1 MPCHA
6 GPINRLFA
14 AGILLGMAMSAA
26 SPAFA
31 ERADRYRPTN
41 VESDKLQYDDLKQIS
56 IFTGAVVLT
65 RGTITLKGDRL
76 ILSQDPE
83 GYQRGTATGRLASF
97 RQKRDGVDEW
107 VEGYAEDIEYD
118 GKTEKVRLTRKAK
131 VRRLEGNRVVDEID
145 GAVIVYNSLT
155 EQFEVDGQT
164 PAGPPAPGA
173 GRVRVVIQPRL
184 GEPGASPSSPSSPSA
199 PPSPARPA
207 LPAGAAAQAP
217 GSTPAPAPAR

>member
-6 GPINRLFA
+6 GPIHRLFA
-14 AGILLGMAMSAA
+14 TGILLGMAALAA
-26 SPAFA
+26 SPALA

-41 VESDKLQYDDLKQIS
+41 VESDRLQYDDLKQIS

-83 GYQRGTATGRLASF
+83 GYQHGTATGRLASF

-131 VRRLEGNRVVDEID
+131 VRRLDGNRVVDEID
-145 GAVIVYNSLT
+145 GAVIIYNSLT

-164 PAGPPAPGA
+164 PAGPPAPGT

-184 GEPGASPSSPSSPSA
+184 GEPGASPSA
-199 PPSPARPA
+199 PPATPSPAKPA
-207 LPAGAAAQAP
+207 LPLGAAAPAT
-217 GSTPAPAPAR
+217 GSTPAPTR

>member
-1 MPCHA
+1 M
-6 GPINRLFA
+6 A
-14 AGILLGMAMSAA
+14 ALAAAPALG
-26 SPAFA
+26 
-31 ERADRYRPTN
+31 ERADRFRPTN

-83 GYQRGTATGRLASF
+83 GYQRGTVTGRLASF

-131 VRRLEGNRVVDEID
+131 VRRLEGTRVVDEID
-145 GAVIVYNSLT
+145 GAVIVYDSLT
-155 EQFEVDGQT
+155 EQFEVDGRMPT
-164 PAGPPAPGA
+164 GPPAPGT

-184 GEPGASPSSPSSPSA
+184 GEPGSAPSA
-199 PPSPARPA
+199 PSSAPAPGKPA
-207 LPAGAAAQAP
+207 LPLGATAPAAG
-217 GSTPAPAPAR
+217 SKPAPTR

>member
-6 GPINRLFA
+6 GPPNRLFA
-14 AGILLGMAMSAA
+14 AGLLLGIAA
-26 SPAFA
+26 LAAAPALG
-31 ERADRYRPTN
+31 ERADRFRPTN

-83 GYQRGTATGRLASF
+83 GYQRGTVTGRLASF

-131 VRRLEGNRVVDEID
+131 VRRLEGTRVVDEID
-145 GAVIVYNSLT
+145 GAVIVYDSLT
-155 EQFEVDGQT
+155 EQFEVDGRT
-164 PAGPPAPGA
+164 PTGPPAPGT

-184 GEPGASPSSPSSPSA
+184 GEPGSAPSA
-199 PPSPARPA
+199 PS
-207 LPAGAAAQAP
+207 
-217 GSTPAPAPAR
+217 PAPAPGKPALPLGAAAPAAGSKPAPTR

>member
-1 MPCHA
+1 M
-6 GPINRLFA
+6 A
-14 AGILLGMAMSAA
+14 ALTAAPALG
-26 SPAFA
+26 
-31 ERADRYRPTN
+31 ERADRFKPTN

-65 RGTITLKGDRL
+65 RGTITLKGDRM

-83 GYQRGTATGRLASF
+83 GYQRGTVTGRLASF

-131 VRRLEGNRVVDEID
+131 VRRLDGTRVVDEID
-145 GAVIVYNSLT
+145 GAVIVYDSLT
-155 EQFEVDGQT
+155 EQFEVDGRT

-184 GEPGASPSSPSSPSA
+184 GEPGATPAA
-199 PPSPARPA
+199 PASTPASGSKPA
-207 LPAGAAAQAP
+207 LPLGAAAPAP
-217 GSTPAPAPAR
+217 GSTPAPTR

>member
-1 MPCHA
+1 M
-6 GPINRLFA
+6 A
-14 AGILLGMAMSAA
+14 ALTAAPALG
-26 SPAFA
+26 
-31 ERADRYRPTN
+31 ERADRFKPTN

-83 GYQRGTATGRLASF
+83 GYQRGTVTGRLASF

-118 GKTEKVRLTRKAK
+118 GKSEKVRLTRKAK
-131 VRRLEGNRVVDEID
+131 VRRLDGTRVVDEID
-145 GAVIVYNSLT
+145 GAVIVYDSLT
-155 EQFEVDGQT
+155 EQFEVDGRT

-184 GEPGASPSSPSSPSA
+184 GEPGATPAA
-199 PPSPARPA
+199 PASTPASGGKPA
-207 LPAGAAAQAP
+207 LPLGAAAPAP
-217 GSTPAPAPAR
+217 GSTPAPTR

>member
-6 GPINRLFA
+6 GPPNRLFA
-14 AGILLGMAMSAA
+14 AGLLLGMAALAA
-26 SPAFA
+26 APALG
-31 ERADRYRPTN
+31 ERADRFRPTN

-56 IFTGAVVLT
+56 IFTGAVVLN

-83 GYQRGTATGRLASF
+83 GYQRGTVTGRLASF

-131 VRRLEGNRVVDEID
+131 VRRLEGTRVVDEID
-145 GAVIVYNSLT
+145 GAVIVYDSLT
-155 EQFEVDGQT
+155 EQFEVDGRT
-164 PAGPPAPGA
+164 PTGPPAPGT

-184 GEPGASPSSPSSPSA
+184 GEPGSAPSA
-199 PPSPARPA
+199 PSSAPAPGIPA
-207 LPAGAAAQAP
+207 LPLGTAAPAAG
-217 GSTPAPAPAR
+217 SKPAPTR

>member
-6 GPINRLFA
+6 GPPNRLFA
-14 AGILLGMAMSAA
+14 AGLLLGMAALTAA
-26 SPAFA
+26 PALG
-31 ERADRYRPTN
+31 ERADRFKPTN

-83 GYQRGTATGRLASF
+83 GYQRGTVTGRLASF

-118 GKTEKVRLTRKAK
+118 GKAEKVRLTRKAK
-131 VRRLEGNRVVDEID
+131 VRRLDGTRVVDEID
-145 GAVIVYNSLT
+145 GAVIVYDSLT
-155 EQFEVDGQT
+155 EQFEVDGRT

-184 GEPGASPSSPSSPSA
+184 GEPGATPAA
-199 PPSPARPA
+199 PASTPASGGKPA
-207 LPAGAAAQAP
+207 LPLGAAVPAP
-217 GSTPAPAPAR
+217 GSTPAPTR

>member
-6 GPINRLFA
+6 GPPNRLFA
-14 AGILLGMAMSAA
+14 AGLLLGMAALAA
-26 SPAFA
+26 APALG
-31 ERADRYRPTN
+31 ERADRFRPTN

-83 GYQRGTATGRLASF
+83 GYQRGTVTGRLASF

-131 VRRLEGNRVVDEID
+131 VRRLEGTRVVDEID
-145 GAVIVYNSLT
+145 GAVIVYDGLT
-155 EQFEVDGQT
+155 EQFEVDGRT
-164 PAGPPAPGA
+164 PTGPPAPGT

-184 GEPGASPSSPSSPSA
+184 GEPGSAPSSPSSA
-199 PPSPARPA
+199 PVPGKPA
-207 LPAGAAAQAP
+207 LPLGAAAPAA
-217 GSTPAPAPAR
+217 GSTPAPTR

>member
-1 MPCHA
+1 M
-6 GPINRLFA
+6 A
-14 AGILLGMAMSAA
+14 ALAAAPALG
-26 SPAFA
+26 

-131 VRRLEGNRVVDEID
+131 VRRLEGTRVVDEID
-145 GAVIVYNSLT
+145 GAVIIYDSLT
-155 EQFEVDGQT
+155 EQFEVDGRT
-164 PAGPPAPGA
+164 PAGPPAPGS

-184 GEPGASPSSPSSPSA
+184 GEPGASTTAPPSA
-199 PPSPARPA
+199 PSSTPTPGKPA
-207 LPAGAAAQAP
+207 LPLGAAAPASGP
-217 GSTPAPAPAR
+217 TPAPTR

>member
-6 GPINRLFA
+6 GPPNRLFA
-14 AGILLGMAMSAA
+14 AGLLLGMAALAA
-26 SPAFA
+26 APALG
-31 ERADRYRPTN
+31 ERADRFRPTN

-83 GYQRGTATGRLASF
+83 GYQRGTVTGRLASF

-131 VRRLEGNRVVDEID
+131 VRRLDGTRVVDEID
-145 GAVIVYNSLT
+145 GAGLVYDSLT
-155 EQFEVDGQT
+155 EQFEVDGRT
-164 PAGPPAPGA
+164 PTGPPAPGT

-184 GEPGASPSSPSSPSA
+184 GEPGATPAA
-199 PPSPARPA
+199 PASTPASGKPA
-207 LPAGAAAQAP
+207 LPLGAAAPAA
-217 GSTPAPAPAR
+217 GSKPAPTR

>member
-6 GPINRLFA
+6 GPPNRLFA
-14 AGILLGMAMSAA
+14 AGLLLGMAALAA
-26 SPAFA
+26 APALG
-31 ERADRYRPTN
+31 ERADRFKPTN

-83 GYQRGTATGRLASF
+83 GYQRGTVTGRLASF

-107 VEGYAEDIEYD
+107 VEGYAEDIKYD

-131 VRRLEGNRVVDEID
+131 VRRLEGTRVVDEID
-145 GAVIVYNSLT
+145 GAVIVYDSLT
-155 EQFEVDGQT
+155 EQFEVDGRT
-164 PAGPPAPGA
+164 PAGPPAPGT

-184 GEPGASPSSPSSPSA
+184 GEPGSSPSSTPSA
-199 PPSPARPA
+199 TPAPGKPA
-207 LPAGAAAQAP
+207 LPLGASAP
-217 GSTPAPAPAR
+217 VSGSTPAPTR

>member
-6 GPINRLFA
+6 GPPNRLFA
-14 AGILLGMAMSAA
+14 AGLLLGMAALAA
-26 SPAFA
+26 APALG
-31 ERADRYRPTN
+31 ERADRFRPTN

-83 GYQRGTATGRLASF
+83 GYQRGTVTGRLASF

-131 VRRLEGNRVVDEID
+131 VRRLEGTRVVDEID
-145 GAVIVYNSLT
+145 GAVIVYDSLT
-155 EQFEVDGQT
+155 EQFEVDGRT
-164 PAGPPAPGA
+164 PTGPPAPGT

-184 GEPGASPSSPSSPSA
+184 GEPGSAPSSA
-199 PPSPARPA
+199 PAPGKPA
-207 LPAGAAAQAP
+207 LPLGAAAPAA
-217 GSTPAPAPAR
+217 GSKPAQTR

>member
-6 GPINRLFA
+6 GPPNRLFA
-14 AGILLGMAMSAA
+14 AGLLLGMAALAA
-26 SPAFA
+26 APALG
-31 ERADRYRPTN
+31 ERADRFKPTN

-83 GYQRGTATGRLASF
+83 GYQRGTVTGRLASF

-131 VRRLEGNRVVDEID
+131 VRRLDGTRVVDEID
-145 GAVIVYNSLT
+145 GAVIVYDSLT
-155 EQFEVDGQT
+155 EQFEVDGRT

-173 GRVRVVIQPRL
+173 GLVRVVIQPRL
-184 GEPGASPSSPSSPSA
+184 GEPGATPAA
-199 PPSPARPA
+199 PASTPASGKPA
-207 LPAGAAAQAP
+207 LPLGAAAPAP
-217 GSTPAPAPAR
+217 GSTPAPTR

>member
-6 GPINRLFA
+6 GPPNRLFA
-14 AGILLGMAMSAA
+14 AGLLIGIAA
-26 SPAFA
+26 LAAAPALG
-31 ERADRYRPTN
+31 ERADRFRPTN

-83 GYQRGTATGRLASF
+83 GYQRGTVTGRLASF

-131 VRRLEGNRVVDEID
+131 VRRLEGTRVVDEID
-145 GAVIVYNSLT
+145 GAVIVYDSLT
-155 EQFEVDGQT
+155 EQFEVDGRT
-164 PAGPPAPGA
+164 PTGPPAPGT

-184 GEPGASPSSPSSPSA
+184 GEPGSAPSA
-199 PPSPARPA
+199 PSSAPAPGKPA
-207 LPAGAAAQAP
+207 LPLGAAAPAA
-217 GSTPAPAPAR
+217 GSKPAPTR

>member
-6 GPINRLFA
+6 GPPIRVVA
-14 AGILLGMAMSAA
+14 AGLLLGMAALTAA
-26 SPAFA
+26 PALG
-31 ERADRYRPTN
+31 ERADRFKPTN

-83 GYQRGTATGRLASF
+83 GYQRGTVTGRLASF

-118 GKTEKVRLTRKAK
+118 GKSEKVRLTRKAK
-131 VRRLEGNRVVDEID
+131 VRRLDGTRVVDEID
-145 GAVIVYNSLT
+145 GAVIVYDSLT
-155 EQFEVDGQT
+155 EQFEVDGRT

-184 GEPGASPSSPSSPSA
+184 GEPGATPAA
-199 PPSPARPA
+199 PASTPASGGKPA
-207 LPAGAAAQAP
+207 LPLGAAAPAP
-217 GSTPAPAPAR
+217 GSTPAPTR

>member
-6 GPINRLFA
+6 GPINRFFA
-14 AGILLGMAMSAA
+14 AGILLGMAAIAA
-26 SPAFA
+26 SPALA

-83 GYQRGTATGRLASF
+83 GYQHGTATGRLASF

-131 VRRLEGNRVVDEID
+131 VRRLDGNRVIDEID
-145 GAVIVYNSLT
+145 GAVIIYNSLT

-164 PAGPPAPGA
+164 PAGPPSPGT

-184 GEPGASPSSPSSPSA
+184 GEPGASPSAPSPT
-199 PPSPARPA
+199 PSPAKPA
-207 LPAGAAAQAP
+207 LPLGAAAPAP
-217 GSTPAPAPAR
+217 GSTPAPAR

>member
-1 MPCHA
+1 M
-6 GPINRLFA
+6 A
-14 AGILLGMAMSAA
+14 ALAATPALG
-26 SPAFA
+26 
-31 ERADRYRPTN
+31 ERADRFKPTN
-41 VESDKLQYDDLKQIS
+41 VESDRLQYDDLKQIS

-131 VRRLEGNRVVDEID
+131 VRRLEGTRVVDEID
-145 GAVIVYNSLT
+145 GAVIVYDSLT
-155 EQFEVDGQT
+155 EQFEVDGRT

-184 GEPGASPSSPSSPSA
+184 GDPGSVPSSPPATPA
-199 PPSPARPA
+199 PGKPP
-207 LPAGAAAQAP
+207 LPLGAAAPAA
-217 GSTPAPAPAR
+217 GSTPAPTR

>member
-6 GPINRLFA
+6 GPPNRLFA
-14 AGILLGMAMSAA
+14 AGLLLGMAALAA
-26 SPAFA
+26 APALG
-31 ERADRYRPTN
+31 ERADRFRPTN

-83 GYQRGTATGRLASF
+83 GYQRGTVTGRLASF

-131 VRRLEGNRVVDEID
+131 VRRLEGTRVVDEID
-145 GAVIVYNSLT
+145 GAVIVYDSLT
-155 EQFEVDGQT
+155 EQFEVDGRT
-164 PAGPPAPGA
+164 PTGPPAPGT

-184 GEPGASPSSPSSPSA
+184 GEPGSAPSA
-199 PPSPARPA
+199 PS
-207 LPAGAAAQAP
+207 
-217 GSTPAPAPAR
+217 PAPAPGKPALPLGAAAPAAGSKPAPTR